1 MISLGLPGT
10 SQNPHK
16 ATVYYKKDYLLY
28 YSKIFLTFLTHKGWG
43 I

>member
-16 ATVYYKKDYLLY
+16 ATVYYKKKIIDYIIRKY
-28 YSKIFLTFLTHKGWG
+28 FLTFLTHKG
-43 I
+43 